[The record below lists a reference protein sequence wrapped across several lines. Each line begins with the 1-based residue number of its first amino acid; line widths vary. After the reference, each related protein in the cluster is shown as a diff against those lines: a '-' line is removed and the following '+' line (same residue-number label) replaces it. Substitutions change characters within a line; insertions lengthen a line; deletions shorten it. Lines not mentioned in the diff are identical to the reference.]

1 LSCIKGKHE
10 IKRTTS
16 PSASPDAAC
25 SRHRLCRVLA
35 ETGLIEVYRG
45 LPRDSSANPKGS
57 WMAVQFPTF
66 SVERSGEF
74 EDEDENEE
82 EGKHYTFNIE

>member
-1 LSCIKGKHE
+1 
-10 IKRTTS
+10 
-16 PSASPDAAC
+16 
-25 SRHRLCRVLA
+25 
-35 ETGLIEVYRG
+35 
-45 LPRDSSANPKGS
+45 
-57 WMAVQFPTF
+57 MAVQFSTF